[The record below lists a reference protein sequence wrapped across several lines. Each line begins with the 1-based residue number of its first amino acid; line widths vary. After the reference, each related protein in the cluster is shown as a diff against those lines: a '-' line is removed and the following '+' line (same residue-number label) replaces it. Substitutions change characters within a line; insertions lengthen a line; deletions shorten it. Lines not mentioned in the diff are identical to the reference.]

1 MRSAYKDFE
10 SFLRREEIWNLKLSS
25 GSKNTPKNLIAGVGW
40 FESTRDNWVIF
51 SATFWPSLLLS
62 QTTMTF
68 CVILRREK
76 IINFVLSECNT
87 SLLVLK
93 NSQTFLSSVFTMLI
107 RTFRSSWE
115 NSNVV
120 SSANN
125 NVRNL
130 DARGKSF
137 IYKRKS
143 RGPKMDPWGTP
154 RVISKSGLA
163 VSLI

>member
-1 MRSAYKDFE
+1 MRVFFTVHSAYKDFE
-10 SFLRREEIWNLKLSS
+10 SFLWREEIWNLKLSS
-25 GSKNTPKNLIAGVGW
+25 GSKNTPKILIAGVGW

-93 NSQTFLSSVFTMLI
+93 NSQTFLSAVFTMLI

-120 SSANN
+120 SYSSANK
-125 NVRNL
+125 NVRNS

-143 RGPKMDPWGTP
+143 RGP
-154 RVISKSGLA
+154 RGLYPK
-163 VSLI
+163 VD